1 MSRELPP
8 LLGRILSA
16 TLPRDKG
23 SFIYGDLLEE
33 YGDRASRSPAAAARW
48 LRRQVLASVPR
59 FLWQRAV
66 SGGIVQLG
74 VLIGST
80 LLACLAILAW
90 ESQVARQVVQL
101 VSEHVAGAPHA
112 AVRTLYVLVQAV
124 AFTVV
129 GVVLA
134 RWTFDRGHS
143 FLRNAAF
150 RLTPFAAIIFVPA
163 FAARL
168 TGEAGYSWW
177 FLVPWALTLSVALLA
192 GARIATR
199 P

>member
-1 MSRELPP
+1 VRRELPP

-23 SFIYGDLLEE
+23 PFIYGDLLEE
-33 YGDRASRSPAAAARW
+33 YDDRASRSPPAASRW

-66 SGGIVQLG
+66 AVGIAQLV

-90 ESQVARQVVQL
+90 ESQVARQVARL
-101 VSEHVAGAPHA
+101 ASEHVAGAPH

-134 RWTFDRGHS
+134 RCTFDRGQS

-150 RLTPFAAIIFVPA
+150 RLTPFAAIIFLPA

-192 GARIATR
+192 GARIASR
-199 P
+199 R